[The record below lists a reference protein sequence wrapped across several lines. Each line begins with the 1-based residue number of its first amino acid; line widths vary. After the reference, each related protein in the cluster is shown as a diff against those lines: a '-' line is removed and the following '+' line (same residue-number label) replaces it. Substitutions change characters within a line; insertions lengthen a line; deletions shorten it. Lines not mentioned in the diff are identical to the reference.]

1 MGRIPEETIQ
11 QIRHRVDIVDL
22 VGRFVSLKRSGRSH
36 KGLCPFHE
44 EKTPSFNVNSDREA
58 FYCFGC
64 QASGNAISFLMK
76 MENLTFPEAVRVLGR
91 EVGVEIPETA
101 GGLERGLSE
110 RLYAANE
117 LAQKRYH
124 AALAAPGN
132 PGAAYLERRGLDRDT
147 IERFGLGFAPNRWD
161 FIAGA
166 LAEEKIPAELG
177 EKAGLLAP
185 RDSGGHYDRLRG
197 RVVFPIRDV
206 RDRVVGF
213 GGRATRSDQEPK
225 YLNTPESPI
234 YRKREGFFGFP
245 AALEPI
251 RRTERAVVV
260 EGYFDLIALHRAGVE
275 GALATCGTA
284 LTTDHAR
291 NLRRRTRQVV
301 MLFDGDEAGQQA
313 VERALEVL
321 VPEGLRVRAAL
332 LPGGEDPDSF
342 LAREGAEAL
351 RELVA
356 GAPPAI
362 EIVIR
367 RAVSKGCRTPWEKAD
382 AVGAVAPH
390 LARVSSEVER
400 SEFARQLG
408 LAVGTAHEN
417 VEAAVRAVSRGE
429 DARDAMPI
437 APRLA
442 DGEERKLK
450 QLVRSLV
457 EHPHLAER
465 VPRDELAELVPARP
479 LAELLETL
487 VAAAAEDRRVD
498 LEELGARLSDEA
510 RNLLFS
516 VCADEHELEES
527 AAVRTVDDTVD
538 WLYDRCF
545 EAQQRD
551 LTRRMR
557 EAGADIDALMRQ
569 KKELNERSRLRK
581 ERARPETRPPN
592 ALTH

>member
-1 MGRIPEETIQ
+1 MGRIPEDTIQ

-91 EVGVEIPETA
+91 DVGVEIPETA

-206 RDRVVGF
+206 PDRVVGF
-213 GGRATRSDQEPK
+213 GGRAIRSDQEPK

-251 RRTERAVVV
+251 RRTERAVIV

-390 LARVSSEVER
+390 LARVRSEVER

-465 VPRDELAELVPARP
+465 VPRDELTALVPARA
-479 LAELLETL
+479 LAELLEAL

-538 WLYDRCF
+538 WLYDRRF

-557 EAGADIDALMRQ
+557 EDGADIDALMLQ
-569 KKELNERSRLRK
+569 KKELNERSRQRK